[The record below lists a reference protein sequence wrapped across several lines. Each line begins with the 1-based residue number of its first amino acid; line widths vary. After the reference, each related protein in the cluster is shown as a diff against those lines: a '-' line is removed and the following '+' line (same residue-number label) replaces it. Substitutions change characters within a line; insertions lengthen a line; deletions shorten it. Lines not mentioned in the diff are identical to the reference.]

1 MQYRVE
7 VRVRGL
13 VPKFDVNSGQTN
25 MVKGDYIEFVE
36 VDVPEGTPRDL
47 QGAKARG
54 LAVDKV
60 AHDLGPAKMLHTF
73 LSCHD
78 TTPICEGDGNAGNGD
93 MDSGRMPLKGRRGDF
108 AKTAQRIGGR
118 FVKAA

>member
-13 VPKFDVNSGQTN
+13 VPKVVDGVTH
-25 MVKGDYIEFVE
+25 MIKGDVIEHVT
-36 VDVPEGTPRDL
+36 VDVPDSTPRDL
-47 QGAKARG
+47 QAAKARG
-54 LAVDKV
+54 LAVDQV
-60 AHDLGPAKMLHTF
+60 LNGVPAANLSHTY

-78 TTPICEGDGNAGNGD
+78 TTPICPGDGNPGNGD
-93 MDSGRMPLKGRRGDF
+93 VESGRMPLKGRRGDF